1 MGFIGFALK
10 GNYKRHYKNL
20 KNVSQKTGKSTILM
34 FIDTAVS
41 ALVFKSGLQDYLNY
55 EFYNKSFSERKTYAT
70 IGYQN
75 KFYELA
81 ANVKYAP
88 FFSNKVNFHKNFSE
102 FTKREFVSYDDGFSK
117 VKDFISSHKEFVR
130 KPISGLGG
138 QDVVKLASSDI
149 KDMKTFYEK
158 LKEENCLLEELVVQ
172 DAEWSKLNPNSINT
186 LRIVTK
192 CIGGKSEIL
201 FAVARIGA
209 GKTIADNFHQ
219 GGVGVKINTA
229 KGILEGEAIDKEGN
243 VSKETSVTHVKVN
256 GYKIPYWKEI
266 KKMVNK
272 AAKVNDN
279 VNVIGWDIAI
289 SKDGPL
295 IIEGNRGPG
304 MDLVQVLYKRGVKP
318 DLEKVKKEIIAYQRG
333 R

>member
-1 MGFIGFALK
+1 M
-10 GNYKRHYKNL
+10 
-20 KNVSQKTGKSTILM
+20 
-34 FIDTAVS
+34 
-41 ALVFKSGLQDYLNY
+41 
-55 EFYNKSFSERKTYAT
+55 
-70 IGYQN
+70 
-75 KFYELA
+75 
-81 ANVKYAP
+81 
-88 FFSNKVNFHKNFSE
+88 
-102 FTKREFVSYDDGFSK
+102 
-117 VKDFISSHKEFVR
+117 
-130 KPISGLGG
+130 
-138 QDVVKLASSDI
+138 VKLASSDV

-272 AAKVNDN
+272 AAKVMIMLMLLDGMLQL
-279 VNVIGWDIAI
+279 VKMDHLLLRVI
-289 SKDGPL
+289 
-295 IIEGNRGPG
+295 EV
-304 MDLVQVLYKRGVKP
+304 LVWILYKFYI
-318 DLEKVKKEIIAYQRG
+318 KEGLSLI
-333 R
+333 

>member
-81 ANVKYAP
+81 ANVK
-88 FFSNKVNFHKNFSE
+88 
-102 FTKREFVSYDDGFSK
+102 FVSYDDGFSK

-138 QDVVKLASSDI
+138 QDVVKLASSDV

-243 VSKETSVTHVKVN
+243 VSKETSDTHVKVN

-279 VNVIGWDIAI
+279 VNVIGWDVAI